1 MTLQLSVYKAI
12 PNFLNKK
19 EFLLMKKSDLK
30 IFLKSVL
37 ITISFFCS
45 NELSA
50 QGPSNSTNPPNPFW
64 KNVQFGGG
72 IGLSFSS
79 GYTDIFLAPSA
90 IYNFNPIVAL
100 GAGLNLNY
108 VSSNNYYSSV
118 VYGIS
123 TIVLIN
129 PIPEIQFSVGLNE
142 SRVNYQE
149 EGFSNYSENY
159 WDTSLILGAG
169 YRTGN
174 VTIGIGYNVLQNDR
188 YDTEPFVPFVRAY
201 F

>member
-1 MTLQLSVYKAI
+1 
-12 PNFLNKK
+12 
-19 EFLLMKKSDLK
+19 MKKSIMKIVLK
-30 IFLKSVL
+30 PIWV
-37 ITISFFCS
+37 ITTLLFINGLF
-45 NELSA
+45 A
-50 QGPSNSTNPPNPFW
+50 QGQTNIAQPPNNFW

-72 IGLSFSS
+72 IGLGFSS
-79 GYTDIFLAPSA
+79 GYTDILLAPSA

-108 VSSNNYYSSV
+108 VASKNYFSSF

-123 TIVLIN
+123 SIVLVN
-129 PIPEIQFSVGLNE
+129 PIPEIQLSVGLNQ

-149 EGFSNYSENY
+149 EGFSNYSEDY

>member
-1 MTLQLSVYKAI
+1 MQ
-12 PNFLNKK
+12 
-19 EFLLMKKSDLK
+19 KSNLK
-30 IFLKSVL
+30 IVL
-37 ITISFFCS
+37 RPILVIVTLLFVNGLF
-45 NELSA
+45 A
-50 QGPSNSTNPPNPFW
+50 QGPTNTPNPPSPFW
-64 KNVQFGGG
+64 SNVQFGGG
-72 IGLSFSS
+72 IGLGFSS

-100 GAGLNLNY
+100 GAGLNFNY
-108 VSSNNYYSSV
+108 VASKNFYSSF

-123 TIVLIN
+123 TIVLVN
-129 PIPEIQFSVGLNE
+129 PIPEIQLSVGLNQ

-149 EGFSNYSENY
+149 EGFSNYSEDY

>member
-1 MTLQLSVYKAI
+1 
-12 PNFLNKK
+12 
-19 EFLLMKKSDLK
+19 MKKNHYLSLFRTLFVLL
-30 IFLKSVL
+30 FL
-37 ITISFFCS
+37 FFF
-45 NELSA
+45 NPLSA
-50 QGPSNSTNPPNPFW
+50 QGPSNTPKQPNDFW

-72 IGLSFSS
+72 IGLNFSS
-79 GYTDIFLAPSA
+79 GYTDVFIAPSA
-90 IYNFNPIVAL
+90 IYNFNPTVAL

-108 VSSNNYYSSV
+108 VASKNYYSSF

-123 TIVLIN
+123 TIVLVN
-129 PIPEIQFSVGLNE
+129 PIPQIQLSVGLNQ

-149 EGFSNYSENY
+149 EGFSNYSQDY
-159 WDTSLILGAG
+159 WDTSLIVGAG

-174 VTIGIGYNVLQNDR
+174 VTIGVGYNLLQDDR

>member
-1 MTLQLSVYKAI
+1 MKKCNLFTELKIILTLLLLFLFQLS
-12 PNFLNKK
+12 F
-19 EFLLMKKSDLK
+19 
-30 IFLKSVL
+30 
-37 ITISFFCS
+37 
-45 NELSA
+45 A
-50 QGPSNSTNPPNPFW
+50 QGTINTHNPPSKFW
-64 KNVQFGGG
+64 DHVQFGGG
-72 IGLSFSS
+72 IGLGFSS

-90 IYNFNPIVAL
+90 IYNFNPVVAV

-108 VSSNNYYSSV
+108 VDSKNYFSSF
-118 VYGIS
+118 VYGIN
-123 TIVLIN
+123 TIVLVN
-129 PIPEIQFSVGLNE
+129 PIPEIQFSLGLNQ

-149 EGFSNYSENY
+149 EGFSNYSEDY

-174 VTIGIGYNVLQNDR
+174 VTIGIGYNLLQNDR

>member
-1 MTLQLSVYKAI
+1 ML
-12 PNFLNKK
+12 KK
-19 EFLLMKKSDLK
+19 LKLMKKCYFNIELK
-30 IFLKSVL
+30 L
-37 ITISFFCS
+37 ILTLLLLQLTF
-45 NELSA
+45 A
-50 QGPSNSTNPPNPFW
+50 QGQTNPPNQPNDFW
-64 KNVQFGGG
+64 KHVQFGGG
-72 IGLSFSS
+72 IGLGFSS

-90 IYNFNPIVAL
+90 IYNFNPVVAV

-108 VSSNNYYSSV
+108 VSSKNYFTSL
-118 VYGIS
+118 VYGVS
-123 TIVLIN
+123 TMVLVN
-129 PIPEIQFSVGLNE
+129 PIPQIQFSLGLNQ

-149 EGFSNYSENY
+149 EGYGNYSEDY

-174 VTIGIGYNVLQNDR
+174 VTIRIGYNLLQNDR

>member
-1 MTLQLSVYKAI
+1 M
-12 PNFLNKK
+12 
-19 EFLLMKKSDLK
+19 
-30 IFLKSVL
+30 
-37 ITISFFCS
+37 
-45 NELSA
+45 A
-50 QGPSNSTNPPNPFW
+50 QKPSSTTNPTGNFW

-72 IGLSFSS
+72 LGLNFSS
-79 GYTDIFLAPSA
+79 GYTDVFLEPSA
-90 IYNFNPIVAL
+90 IYNLNPIVAL

-108 VSSNNYYSSV
+108 VSSKNYYSSV

-123 TIVLIN
+123 TTILVN
-129 PIPEIQFSVGLNE
+129 PIPEIQLSVVLNE

-149 EGFSNYSENY
+149 KGFGNYSEDY
-159 WDTSLILGAG
+159 WDTGLILGAG

-188 YDTEPFVPFVRAY
+188 YDSDPFVPFVRAY

>member
-1 MTLQLSVYKAI
+1 
-12 PNFLNKK
+12 
-19 EFLLMKKSDLK
+19 MKKNHHLTLFRTLLVLL
-30 IFLKSVL
+30 FLSLFTTVA
-37 ITISFFCS
+37 
-45 NELSA
+45 A
-50 QGPSNSTNPPNPFW
+50 QGPTYTSQQPSNFW

-72 IGLSFSS
+72 IGLNFSS
-79 GYTDIFLAPSA
+79 GYTDLFLAPSA
-90 IYNFNPIVAL
+90 IYNFNPTVAL

-108 VSSNNYYSSV
+108 VSSNNYYSSF

-149 EGFSNYSENY
+149 EGFSNYSEDY
-159 WDTSLILGAG
+159 WDTSLIIGAG

>member
-1 MTLQLSVYKAI
+1 MKETHHLTLFKPLLI
-12 PNFLNKK
+12 ILFL
-19 EFLLMKKSDLK
+19 F
-30 IFLKSVL
+30 IF
-37 ITISFFCS
+37 
-45 NELSA
+45 NPLSA
-50 QGPSNSTNPPNPFW
+50 QGPSSAPNPPSNFW
-64 KNVQFGGG
+64 RHVQFGGG
-72 IGLSFSS
+72 IGLNFSS
-79 GYTDIFLAPSA
+79 GYTDVFLAPSA
-90 IYNFNPIVAL
+90 IYNFNPIVAV

-108 VSSNNYYSSV
+108 VASNNYYSSL

-123 TIVLIN
+123 TIVLVN
-129 PIPEIQFSVGLNE
+129 PIPQIQLSVGLNE

-149 EGFSNYSENY
+149 EGFGNYSEDY

-174 VTIGIGYNVLQNDR
+174 VTIGIGFNVLQNDR

>member
-1 MTLQLSVYKAI
+1 
-12 PNFLNKK
+12 
-19 EFLLMKKSDLK
+19 MKKSNLK
-30 IFLKSVL
+30 IFLKSIL
-37 ITISFFCS
+37 ITISFFCF
-45 NELSA
+45 NTLSA
-50 QGPSNSTNPPNPFW
+50 QGPTNTPNPPSNFW

-72 IGLSFSS
+72 IGLNFSS
-79 GYTDIFLAPSA
+79 GYTDVFLAPSA
-90 IYNFNPIVAL
+90 IYNLNPFVAL

-108 VSSNNYYSSV
+108 VSSKNYYSSL

-129 PIPEIQFSVGLNE
+129 PIPEIQFSIGLNE

-149 EGFSNYSENY
+149 EGFSTFSEDY

>member
-1 MTLQLSVYKAI
+1 
-12 PNFLNKK
+12 
-19 EFLLMKKSDLK
+19 MKKNHHLTLFRTLLVLL
-30 IFLKSVL
+30 FLSLFTTVA
-37 ITISFFCS
+37 
-45 NELSA
+45 A
-50 QGPSNSTNPPNPFW
+50 QGPTYTTQQPSNFW

-72 IGLSFSS
+72 IGLNFSS
-79 GYTDIFLAPSA
+79 GYTDLFLAPSA
-90 IYNFNPIVAL
+90 IYNFNPTVAL

-149 EGFSNYSENY
+149 EGFSNYSEDY

>member
-1 MTLQLSVYKAI
+1 
-12 PNFLNKK
+12 
-19 EFLLMKKSDLK
+19 MKKSNFK
-30 IFLKSVL
+30 IFLNSIL
-37 ITISFFCS
+37 ITISFFCV
-45 NELSA
+45 NELLA
-50 QGPSNSTNPPNPFW
+50 QGPSSTPNPPSNFW

-72 IGLSFSS
+72 IGLNFSS
-79 GYTDIFLAPSA
+79 GYTDVFLAPSA
-90 IYNFNPIVAL
+90 IYNFNPIVAV
-100 GAGLNLNY
+100 GGGLNLNY
-108 VSSNNYYSSV
+108 VASSNYYSSL

-123 TIVLIN
+123 TIVLVN
-129 PIPEIQFSVGLNE
+129 PLPQIQLSVGLNE

-149 EGFSNYSENY
+149 EGFGNYSEDY

>member
-1 MTLQLSVYKAI
+1 
-12 PNFLNKK
+12 
-19 EFLLMKKSDLK
+19 MKKSNLK
-30 IFLKSVL
+30 IVLKPILAILTFLFVNGL
-37 ITISFFCS
+37 F
-45 NELSA
+45 A
-50 QGPSNSTNPPNPFW
+50 QGQTNLPKPLNNFW
-64 KNVQFGGG
+64 RNVQFGGG
-72 IGLSFSS
+72 IGLGFSS
-79 GYTDIFLAPSA
+79 GYTDILLAPSA

-108 VSSNNYYSSV
+108 VASNNYFSSF

-123 TIVLIN
+123 TIVLVN
-129 PIPEIQFSVGLNE
+129 PIPVIQLSVGLNQ

-149 EGFSNYSENY
+149 KLSNYSDNY

-188 YDTEPFVPFVRAY
+188 YNTEPFMPFVRAY

>member
-1 MTLQLSVYKAI
+1 MRKIS
-12 PNFLNKK
+12 
-19 EFLLMKKSDLK
+19 LK
-30 IFLKSVL
+30 MVPKLILTILFFIFEQGL
-37 ITISFFCS
+37 F
-45 NELSA
+45 A
-50 QGPSNSTNPPNPFW
+50 QGPANTPKPPSEFW
-64 KNVQFGGG
+64 KHVQFGGG

-90 IYNFNPIVAL
+90 IYNFNPIAAL
-100 GAGLNLNY
+100 GVGLNLNY
-108 VSSNNYYSSV
+108 VSSNNYFSSF

-123 TIVLIN
+123 TIVLVN
-129 PIPEIQFSVGLNE
+129 PIPQAQFSLELNQ

-149 EGFSNYSENY
+149 EGFSNYSEDY
-159 WDTSLILGAG
+159 WSTSLILGAG

-174 VTIGIGYNVLQNDR
+174 VTFGIGYNLLQNDR

>member
-1 MTLQLSVYKAI
+1 MKENHHLTLFKPLLVLLFLSLFNPILAQVPTYTTKQ
-12 PNFLNKK
+12 P
-19 EFLLMKKSDLK
+19 SD
-30 IFLKSVL
+30 
-37 ITISFFCS
+37 
-45 NELSA
+45 
-50 QGPSNSTNPPNPFW
+50 FW

-72 IGLSFSS
+72 LGLNFSS
-79 GYTDIFLAPSA
+79 GYTDVFLVPSA

-100 GAGLNLNY
+100 GGGLNLNY
-108 VSSNNYYSSV
+108 VASNNYFSSF

-129 PIPEIQFSVGLNE
+129 PIPEIQFSLGLNE

-149 EGFSNYSENY
+149 EGFRNYSEDY

>member
-1 MTLQLSVYKAI
+1 MKENHHLTLFTPLLVILFLSLF
-12 PNFLNKK
+12 NH
-19 EFLLMKKSDLK
+19 
-30 IFLKSVL
+30 
-37 ITISFFCS
+37 
-45 NELSA
+45 LSA
-50 QGPSNSTNPPNPFW
+50 QEPTYTTKKPSDFW

-72 IGLSFSS
+72 FGLNFSS
-79 GYTDIFLAPSA
+79 GYTDVFLAPSA
-90 IYNFNPIVAL
+90 IYNFNPTVAL

-108 VSSNNYYSSV
+108 VASNNYYSSL

-149 EGFSNYSENY
+149 EGFSNYSEDY

>member
-1 MTLQLSVYKAI
+1 MQLSVYQAI
-12 PNFLNKK
+12 SNFLNKK
-19 EFLLMKKSDLK
+19 EYLLMKKSNLK
-30 IFLKSVL
+30 IFLKSIL
-37 ITISFFCS
+37 IIISFFCT
-45 NELSA
+45 NELLA
-50 QGPSNSTNPPNPFW
+50 QGPTSAPSPPSSFW
-64 KNVQFGGG
+64 RNVQFGGG
-72 IGLSFSS
+72 IGLGFSS
-79 GYTDIFLAPSA
+79 GYTDVFLAPSA
-90 IYNFNPIVAL
+90 IYNLNPIVAL

-108 VSSNNYYSSV
+108 VSSKNYYSST

-129 PIPEIQFSVGLNE
+129 PIPEIQLSVGLNE

-149 EGFSNYSENY
+149 EGFSNYSEDY

>member
-1 MTLQLSVYKAI
+1 
-12 PNFLNKK
+12 
-19 EFLLMKKSDLK
+19 MKKTHHLTLFK
-30 IFLKSVL
+30 PLLIILFLFIFNPLL
-37 ITISFFCS
+37 
-45 NELSA
+45 A
-50 QGPSNSTNPPNPFW
+50 QGPSSAPNPPSDFW
-64 KNVQFGGG
+64 RHVQFGGG
-72 IGLSFSS
+72 IGLNFSS
-79 GYTDIFLAPSA
+79 GYTDVFLAPSA
-90 IYNFNPIVAL
+90 IYNFNPIVAV

-108 VSSNNYYSSV
+108 VASNNYYSSL

-123 TIVLIN
+123 TIVLVN
-129 PIPEIQFSVGLNE
+129 PIPQIQLSVGLNE

-149 EGFSNYSENY
+149 EGYYNYSEDY

-174 VTIGIGYNVLQNDR
+174 VTIGIGFNVLQNDR

>member
-1 MTLQLSVYKAI
+1 
-12 PNFLNKK
+12 
-19 EFLLMKKSDLK
+19 MKKNHHSTVFRTLLVVL
-30 IFLKSVL
+30 FLSHFNL
-37 ITISFFCS
+37 I
-45 NELSA
+45 SA
-50 QGPSNSTNPPNPFW
+50 QGPTNTPKQPSDFW

-90 IYNFNPIVAL
+90 IYNFNPTVAL

-149 EGFSNYSENY
+149 EGFSNYSEDY